1 MYLCQKEFNMINK
14 QSLSQTIDYVRF
26 PLIILVLF
34 IHTGIEQFSAEY
46 SYSGFNFVRHF
57 VTDEFACLGVPL
69 FFFISGF
76 LFFYNCEFSFDV
88 YKQKLKS
95 RVKSLLIPYIIWNL
109 AYVILKFLSESFTS
123 VHVESTMVK
132 DYGLLDWIQVFWD
145 AREGNPINGPLW
157 FVRDLMVMTLLSY
170 VFHYLIRKLDFIFP
184 FFLLLLWIYD
194 APCLHPFSWQWAFFV
209 LGAYFSITQKD
220 FIYTE
225 TRVLV
230 YMTLM
235 YFALTLYSTYCGADF
250 YLHKWDRAFGIFC
263 VFGWVYK
270 GIECG
275 YLSVNKFLAKSSF
288 FIFCFHYLFE
298 ERITMTLMN
307 KLAPVSEVVMLVIY
321 LSVPAIVVL
330 VSLGVYYILTKFMP
344 GLSAI
349 LLGSRK

>member
-1 MYLCQKEFNMINK
+1 MINK

-26 PLIILVLF
+26 PLIVLIIF
-34 IHTGIEQFSAEY
+34 IHTGIEPFSAELGY
-46 SYSGFNFVRHF
+46 TRFNYLRHF
-57 VTDEFACLGVPL
+57 VTDELACLGVPL

-76 LFFYNCEFSFDV
+76 LFFYNSEFSFEV
-88 YKQKLKS
+88 YKKKLKS
-95 RVKSLLIPYIIWNL
+95 RVKTLLVPYIIWNL
-109 AYVILKFLSESFTS
+109 VYVLLKFLSETFSS
-123 VHVESTMVK
+123 VQVESKMVK
-132 DYGLLDWIQVFWD
+132 DFGVVDWLQVFWNI
-145 AREGNPINGPLW
+145 REGNPINGPLW
-157 FVRDLMVMTLLSY
+157 FVRDLIIMSILSY
-170 VFHYLIRKLDFIFP
+170 IFYYLIKKLNFIFP
-184 FFLLLLWIYD
+184 LLLLMLWVYE
-194 APCLHPFSWQWAFFV
+194 APCLPPFTWQWSFFV
-209 LGAYFSITQKD
+209 LGAFFSITKMD
-220 FIYTE
+220 FVYTDN
-225 TRVLV
+225 RSLV
-230 YMTLM
+230 FSTLM
-235 YFALTLYSTYCGADF
+235 YFFLILYSTYCDTDF
-250 YLHKWDRAFGIFC
+250 YLYKWDRVFGIFC